1 VVRFNDGRGSGV
13 DATSVHLI
21 VNNQDVT
28 AQSIMDS
35 GMIAYRPNMPLT
47 GNVSAEV
54 KVADKCGNATDFA
67 WNFNTVVV
75 PGK

>member
-1 VVRFNDGRGSGV
+1 MRFNDGRGSGV
-13 DATSVHLI
+13 DAASVRLI

-28 AQSIMDS
+28 AQSIMDN

-54 KVADKCGNATDFA
+54 KVADKCGNATDFV
-67 WNFNTVVV
+67 WNFNTVAP
-75 PGK
+75 PGQ